1 MGLEVNVKYVVM
13 SQDQHAGQNHNTN
26 ISNKSS
32 EWVEQFKYVG
42 TS

>member
-1 MGLEVNVKYVVM
+1 MGLEVNVKYVVV

-26 ISNKSS
+26 IGNNSF
-32 EWVEQFKYVG
+32 EGVEQLNYVG